1 MLKTLQHWLSNPT
14 SKMDFNASLSQ
25 HYTRLYQLAYAWTHQ
40 TSLSE
45 DLVQETLLKAIEH
58 QHQLNELDQLLPWL
72 CKILHNLYIDKMRY
86 QQQWQWME
94 EDAIDFQYTQ
104 ASCEDDYMNH
114 EAITALEGAMAR
126 LTDSQRQIITLIDL
140 QELSYQQTAEIL
152 DIPVGTVMSRLSRAR
167 KELEK
172 QLMPGKPMHKNNVIA
187 MRKPS

>member
-1 MLKTLQHWLSNPT
+1 MLKTLHNWLSTPS
-14 SKMDFNASLSQ
+14 SKMDFNTLLSQ

-40 TSLSE
+40 TSVSE

-58 QHQLNELDQLLPWL
+58 QHQLNDLDQLLPWL

-94 EDAIDFQYTQ
+94 EEAIDFQHTQ
-104 ASCEDDYMNH
+104 ASCEDDYMKH
-114 EAITALEGAMAR
+114 EALTALEAAMTR

-172 QLMPGKPMHKNNVIA
+172 QLMLSNKQNKNNVIE
-187 MRKPS
+187 MRQPS